1 MKKALLFSLSL
12 LSFISVSNAQTI
24 ALDDS
29 PKDFS
34 QSKYG
39 ANRRHFVM
47 FFLQLGKQLNDA
59 ETTAGFQYAN
69 SNSNAL
75 GFSYKLKIAKHLH
88 WVNDVY
94 WNPYNIR
101 YNALLVPNGTHSLLS
116 DLRVFG
122 FQNIERYRIRQQ
134 NFGVNTAMRFK
145 FGKGNSIGFYLDV
158 GAFAMLTAQNQL
170 QVRGDLQN
178 VNDVRVNYNKLKS
191 DEALLYGLHARFGFE
206 YLSLFAKYRLNE
218 AFNGFYMPKTEI
230 GLHIYL
236 Y

>member
-1 MKKALLFSLSL
+1 MKKGLLFLLSL

-47 FFLQLGKQLNDA
+47 FFVQLGKQLNDA

-75 GFSYKLKIAKHLH
+75 GASYKLKLAKHIH
-88 WVNDVY
+88 WINDVY
-94 WNPYNIR
+94 WNPYKLR
-101 YNALLVPNGTHSLLS
+101 YNALATQNGTHELLS

-122 FQNIERYRIRQQ
+122 LQNIERYRIRQQ
-134 NFGVNTAMRFK
+134 NFGVNTAMRIK
-145 FGKGNSIGFYLDV
+145 FGKGNSIGFYFDL

-170 QVRGDLQN
+170 QIRGDLQN
-178 VNDVRVNYNKLKS
+178 IENVRINYNQLQS
-191 DEALLYGLHARFGFE
+191 NEALLYGLHARFGFE
-206 YLSLFAKYRLNE
+206 HLSLFAKYRLNE

-230 GLHIYL
+230 GLHIYI